1 MKSMTGF
8 GRAVSDCGDL
18 SITLDVS
25 SVNKKGLEIC
35 VSLPRE
41 WQAMERAIAQQI
53 RKSFSR
59 GKVNVACRA
68 DFKKKPGS
76 FSIDAKAVSEA
87 LDELRKTCEATGVE
101 FAPDAGLLL
110 KLNDCL
116 TQQNSEFP
124 SDWENF
130 SAAVE
135 SCVESALE
143 KSESMRQTEGI
154 ALKNDLDAR
163 LNALSGMLAEVEN
176 ASKGT
181 VGKYK
186 GLLMQRLSNSG
197 LEFDLNDERV
207 LREICL
213 FADKCDICEEIT
225 RLKSHIAQF
234 AATMEESDAVGRKM
248 DFICQEM
255 GREINTI
262 ASKANN
268 LDLTKL
274 AINMKNE
281 LERVREQIQNVE

>member
-41 WQAMERAIAQQI
+41 WQA

-163 LNALSGMLAEVEN
+163 LNALSGMLA
-176 ASKGT
+176 
-181 VGKYK
+181 
-186 GLLMQRLSNSG
+186 
-197 LEFDLNDERV
+197 
-207 LREICL
+207 
-213 FADKCDICEEIT
+213 
-225 RLKSHIAQF
+225 
-234 AATMEESDAVGRKM
+234 
-248 DFICQEM
+248 
-255 GREINTI
+255 
-262 ASKANN
+262 
-268 LDLTKL
+268 
-274 AINMKNE
+274 
-281 LERVREQIQNVE
+281 